1 MVGSSCANVP
11 TFAPSTAIMITTST
25 ITINKPVAD
34 VWAFFDNPDNLGKWL
49 KGHKEFK
56 HISGERGQPGAKSV
70 HIFEEKGRLM
80 EMEEEITRRVEGKEF
95 AGIMR
100 VKGIMESSVVSTF
113 KDLGDGRTEYHFE
126 VDGRFL
132 NPLWKLMGFFMK
144 GGFKKRQ
151 EANVQRMKEVVEM
164 ER

>member
-1 MVGSSCANVP
+1 
-11 TFAPSTAIMITTST
+11 
-25 ITINKPVAD
+25 
-34 VWAFFDNPDNLGKWL
+34 
-49 KGHKEFK
+49 
-56 HISGERGQPGAKSV
+56 
-70 HIFEEKGRLM
+70 
-80 EMEEEITRRVEGKEF
+80 
-95 AGIMR
+95 
-100 VKGIMESSVVSTF
+100 MESSVVGTF